1 MKTRM
6 SPCPLPPY
14 NRTNEI
20 IKMETFVNNVIK
32 NVTLHVLIFRARQI
46 EIPQFFACEFIKISK
61 N

>member
-14 NRTNEI
+14 KRTNEI
-20 IKMETFVNNVIK
+20 IKWKHLLIIK
-32 NVTLHVLIFRARQI
+32 NVTLHVLIFKARQI
-46 EIPQFFACEFIKISK
+46 EIPQFFACEFIKINK